1 MNSQGILS
9 LTFLEAEL
17 SGLSKEVRAFY
28 AQATMICLNRH
39 TYSPGVELTVQGSF
53 QTKFEVSWNQAKL
66 TDDVLRSWQDADE
79 ATEFGACGLAF
90 LLVWEL
96 TPFRVIRRSRKGTGF
111 DYWLGDKD
119 DYDVLPLSDKARLEV
134 SGIGTAEQSNQ
145 INKRLDSKIAQ
156 LGKSTNMDLPAIIV
170 IVDFT
175 KPLAYVVKL

>member
-1 MNSQGILS
+1 MNDQRVLS
-9 LTFLEAEL
+9 LTFLETVI

-28 AQATMICLNRH
+28 AQATMVCLSRH
-39 TYSPGVELTVQGSF
+39 SHSPGIELSVEGSF
-53 QTKFEVSWNQAKL
+53 QRKFEVSWNHSVI
-66 TDDVLRSWQDADE
+66 TDDVLRSWEDADE

-111 DYWLGDKD
+111 DYWLGDKED
-119 DYDVLPLSDKARLEV
+119 SDILPLSDKARLEV
-134 SGIGTAEQSNQ
+134 SGIGTEEQSNQ
-145 INKRLDSKIAQ
+145 INRRMDNKINQ
-156 LGKSTNMDLPAIIV
+156 LRKSESMDLPAIIV